1 MQMFAPRQAIKRCIF
16 SIQMTETDGRGAER
30 KASVCLVETFFL
42 LGYNEAF
49 SGRSTKRDRFFICLN
64 VRRSERS
71 QEEPTMEAKKQLSH
85 DHKI

>member
-30 KASVCLVETFFL
+30 KASICLLETLFL

-49 SGRSTKRDRFFICLN
+49 SGRSTKRDRFFHLPQC
-64 VRRSERS
+64 
-71 QEEPTMEAKKQLSH
+71 EELREVPRGTHHGS
-85 DHKI
+85 